1 MKRKQ
6 TGGETRY
13 YQGYTD
19 DFVHSKNREYC
30 LPDDYA
36 WLDERPRRRI
46 LSAAVYRSAW
56 IFSFLYVR
64 LFRRIKIKNR
74 RAVRQYRKSGCFLY
88 GNHTQP
94 VGDVFTPAYIC
105 GRQRIY
111 TVAGQENLGL
121 PVIGR
126 LLPYLGALPV
136 PDALP
141 QMKRFLEAIRR
152 KITEKCCVV
161 IYPEAH
167 VWPYYTGIRPFPLT
181 SFRFPVECDAPAFCM
196 TTTYQKKRHGKEP
209 QITVYIDGPFY
220 PDKKLSKKEAQK
232 KLHDEIFSCMQ
243 RRSLHS
249 SYEYIRYREEKHP

>member
-6 TGGETRY
+6 ISSETRY
-13 YQGYTD
+13 YQSDTD
-19 DFVHSKNREYC
+19 DFVHSKSREYR
-30 LPDDYA
+30 LPADYV
-36 WLDERPRRRI
+36 WLDERPQRRI
-46 LSAAVYRSAW
+46 LSAAVYQAAW
-56 IFSFLYVR
+56 IFSFLYVW

-74 RAVRQYRKSGCFLY
+74 RALRQCGKSGCFLY

-94 VGDVFTPAYIC
+94 VGDVFIPGYLC
-105 GRQRIY
+105 GKKHIY
-111 TVAGQENLGL
+111 TIAGQENLGL

-136 PDALP
+136 PDTLP
-141 QMKRFLEAIRR
+141 QMKRFLEAVHRR
-152 KITEKCCVV
+152 ITEKCCVV

-167 VWPYYTGIRPFPLT
+167 VWPYYTEIRPFPLT

-196 TTTYQKKRHGKEP
+196 TTTYQKKRHGKKP

-220 PDKKLSKKEAQK
+220 PDKKLSKKEARK

-243 RRSLHS
+243 RRSLRS

>member
-6 TGGETRY
+6 ISSETRY
-13 YQGYTD
+13 YQSDTD
-19 DFVHSKNREYC
+19 DFVHSKNREYR
-30 LPDDYA
+30 LPADYV
-36 WLDERPRRRI
+36 WLDERPQRRI
-46 LSAAVYRSAW
+46 LSAAVYWAAW

-64 LFRRIKIKNR
+64 LFRPIKIKNR
-74 RAVRQYRKSGCFLY
+74 RALRQCGKSGCFLY

-105 GRQRIY
+105 GCQRIY
-111 TVAGQENLGL
+111 TIAGQENLGL

-136 PDALP
+136 PDTLP
-141 QMKRFLEAIRR
+141 QMKQFLEAVYRR
-152 KITEKCCVV
+152 ITEKCCVV

-167 VWPYYTGIRPFPLT
+167 VWPYYTDIRPFPLT
-181 SFRFPVECDAPAFCM
+181 SFRFPVECDAPVFCM

-232 KLHDEIFSCMQ
+232 ELHDEIFSCMK

-249 SYEYIRYREEKHP
+249 SYEYIRYREKKHL

>member
-6 TGGETRY
+6 ISSETRY
-13 YQGYTD
+13 YQSDTD
-19 DFVHSKNREYC
+19 DFVHSKNREYR
-30 LPDDYA
+30 LPADYV
-36 WLDERPRRRI
+36 WLEERPRRRI
-46 LSAAVYRSAW
+46 LSAAVYRAAW

-64 LFRRIKIKNR
+64 LFRPIKIKNR
-74 RAVRQYRKSGCFLY
+74 RALRQCGKSGCFLY

-111 TVAGQENLGL
+111 TIAGQENLGL

-136 PDALP
+136 PDTLP
-141 QMKRFLEAIRR
+141 QMRQFLEAVYRR
-152 KITEKCCVV
+152 ITEKCCVV

-167 VWPYYTGIRPFPLT
+167 VWPYYTEIRPFPLT

-196 TTTYQKKRHGKEP
+196 TTTYQKKRHGEKP

-220 PDKKLSKKEAQK
+220 PDKKLRKKEAQK
-232 KLHDEIFSCMQ
+232 ELHDEIFSCMK

>member
-1 MKRKQ
+1 MKWKQ
-6 TGGETRY
+6 TSSEIRY
-13 YQGYTD
+13 YQSDTD

-36 WLDERPRRRI
+36 WLDERLVRRI
-46 LSAAVYRSAW
+46 LAAAVYRAAW
-56 IFSFLYVR
+56 IFSFFYVR

-74 RAVRQYRKSGCFLY
+74 RALRQCRKSGCFLY

-136 PDALP
+136 PDTLP
-141 QMKRFLEAIRR
+141 QMKQFLEAVHRR
-152 KITEKCCVV
+152 IDEKCCVV

-167 VWPYYTGIRPFPLT
+167 VWPYYTEIRPFPLT

-220 PDKKLSKKEAQK
+220 PDKKLRKKEAQK